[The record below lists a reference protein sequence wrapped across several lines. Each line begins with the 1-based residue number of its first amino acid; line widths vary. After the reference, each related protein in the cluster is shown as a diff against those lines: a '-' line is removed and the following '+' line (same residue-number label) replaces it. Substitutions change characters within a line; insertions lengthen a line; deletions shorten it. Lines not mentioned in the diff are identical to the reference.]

1 MRVLECHLVP
11 LESVQESDA
20 DHGRPDA
27 RHVSESSEDQRL
39 HLHVLHPGL
48 GHSLD
53 QTQPVQGLS
62 RYDDHLQIVH
72 FVFLIVLA
80 DRPIQPT
87 LMGKYLRIFENM

>member
-1 MRVLECHLVP
+1 MISTNQIKVSLWKWTNESHLVP

-48 GHSLD
+48 GYGLN
-53 QTQPVQGLS
+53 QTQPV
-62 RYDDHLQIVH
+62 
-72 FVFLIVLA
+72 
-80 DRPIQPT
+80 
-87 LMGKYLRIFENM
+87 